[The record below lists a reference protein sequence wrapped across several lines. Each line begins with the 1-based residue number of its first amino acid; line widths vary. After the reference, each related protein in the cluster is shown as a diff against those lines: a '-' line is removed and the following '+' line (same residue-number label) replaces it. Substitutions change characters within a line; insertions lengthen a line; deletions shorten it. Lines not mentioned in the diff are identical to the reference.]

1 MSKPIFEDL
10 LLLNVRRNRASYIW
24 AFILFSLILTIITS
38 AFEALI
44 GLLAVLDIHQLTGEI
59 LGGVIIA
66 IIIGLNAI
74 FTVFI
79 FMLQVQRS
87 NDIGLPQFLPVFI
100 QVFWISIGVYSIEFS
115 SSPDDYEFWTSGVN
129 VSTFTVMLLFGLF
142 SLFFF
147 LYLVFKSG
155 EDGPNSF
162 GPNPLA
168 ETSKPSAE
176 EEVKPK
182 AASMTEAKKTA
193 QKKAPSKKASQKKA
207 AKRTS

>member
-38 AFEALI
+38 VLGALI
-44 GLLAVLDIHQLTGEI
+44 ELLAVLDIYQLTGEI

-66 IIIGLNAI
+66 IMIGLNAI
-74 FTVFI
+74 STVFI
-79 FMLQVQRS
+79 FMLQVQRC
-87 NDIGLPQFLPVFI
+87 NDIGLLQFLPVFI
-100 QVFWISIGVYSIEFS
+100 QLFWVSIGYYSIEFS

-142 SLFFF
+142 SLFYF

-155 EDGPNSF
+155 EDGSNSF

-168 ETSKPSAE
+168 AASKPSAE
-176 EEVKPK
+176 EQEKPK
-182 AASMTEAKKTA
+182 AVSMTKEKKTA
-193 QKKAPSKKASQKKA
+193 VKKAP
-207 AKRTS
+207 